1 MIVSVPAP
9 VYTLSQLRLGA
20 FSALEGCSVTAS
32 SAATG
37 FPADN
42 LIDGRPGTYWKAATP
57 ASQHTV
63 DFTLAEAK
71 WVDYAALYSSD
82 LAALGGSVVFSYSH
96 DGVTFTTLGT
106 FTPRGTAPM
115 YLTFPAV
122 FAARYRMVV
131 HSPMKTPAIGVV
143 YMGQEFR
150 PEHGVC
156 TGFTP
161 PTLGGQPI
169 VLTNNSLA
177 GSWLGR
183 AYRSRVPYEG
193 SLDLEYI
200 DPERARVAYKPLLER
215 MVQSPFFLKWH
226 GSAFPYE
233 IAYCWLDKADATM
246 AYQKTNFMKTSIKFM
261 GLVG

>member
-1 MIVSVPAP
+1 MIVSVAAP
-9 VYTLSQLRLGA
+9 VYTLSELRLGA
-20 FSALEGCSVTAS
+20 YSALEGSAVSAS
-32 SAATG
+32 SEAVG
-37 FPADN
+37 FSAEN
-42 LIDGRPGTYWKAATP
+42 LIDGRPGTYWKAAAP
-57 ASQHTV
+57 AAKHTINFV
-63 DFTLAEAK
+63 LPEAR
-71 WVDYAALYSSD
+71 WVDYVALYSSD

-106 FTPRGTAPM
+106 FTPAGTAPM
-115 YLTFPAV
+115 YLTVTPV
-122 FAARYRMVV
+122 FAARYRLEV
-131 HSPMKTPAIGVV
+131 HSPMKTPAIAVV

-150 PEHGVC
+150 PERGVC
-156 TGFTP
+156 QGFTP

-183 AYRSRVPYEG
+183 AYRSRLPYEG

-200 DPERARVAYKPLLER
+200 NPERARVAYKPLLER
-215 MVQSPFFLKWH
+215 MVRAPFFLKWH

-233 IAYCWLDKADATM
+233 IAYCWLDKADATL
-246 AYQKTNFMKTSIKFM
+246 AYQKTNFMKTSLKFL